1 MGAGHLL
8 IIDRLAYPSPDGSG
22 NLAERRPVPGLR
34 SGHVQEAPARR
45 SGRCQNGGMADA
57 VLTEVD
63 GGVAVI
69 TINRPEARNAV
80 NGEVARGI
88 AVAVDEFDG
97 AGDVRVLII
106 TGAGGTFSAGMDL
119 KGFLAGDA
127 PVVPG
132 RGFGGIAERPPVKPV
147 IAAVEGYALAG
158 GFELALSCD
167 LIVASETAKFGLPE
181 VRRGLV
187 AGAGGLLRLPR
198 RVPYHLAMEIAL
210 TGEHFSAG
218 RLHAVGLVSRLTPAG
233 EAVAGARELADRVAQ
248 GAPLALAAT
257 KRVIVESADW
267 DTGEAFARQGEVIR
281 PVFTS
286 ADARE
291 GAAAFAEKRA
301 PVWRG
306 E

>member
-1 MGAGHLL
+1 MA
-8 IIDRLAYPSPDGSG
+8 DA
-22 NLAERRPVPGLR
+22 
-34 SGHVQEAPARR
+34 
-45 SGRCQNGGMADA
+45 ADA

-69 TINRPEARNAV
+69 TINRPQARNAV
-80 NGEVARGI
+80 NGDVAGGI
-88 AVAVDEFDG
+88 ATAVDELD
-97 AGDVRVLII
+97 AADDVRVLIL

-119 KGFLAGDA
+119 KGFLTGDN
-127 PVVPG
+127 PTKGG
-132 RGFGGIAERPPVKPV
+132 RGFAGITERPPVKPV

-158 GFELALSCD
+158 GFEIVLSCD
-167 LIVASETAKFGLPE
+167 LVVASETAKFGLPE

-210 TGEHFSAG
+210 TGEHFTAE
-218 RLHAVGLVSRLTPAG
+218 RLYQAGLVNRVTGAG
-233 EAVAGARELADRVAQ
+233 QALDGARELAARVAQ
-248 GAPLALAAT
+248 GGPLALAAT
-257 KRVIVESADW
+257 KRVIVESPDW
-267 DTGEAFARQGEVIR
+267 PSAEAFARQGEIIG

-286 ADARE
+286 ADAME

-306 E
+306 Q

>member
-1 MGAGHLL
+1 
-8 IIDRLAYPSPDGSG
+8 
-22 NLAERRPVPGLR
+22 
-34 SGHVQEAPARR
+34 
-45 SGRCQNGGMADA
+45 MADA
-57 VLTEVD
+57 VLTEVED
-63 GGVAVI
+63 GIAVI

-88 AVAVDEFDG
+88 AAAVEEFDG
-97 AGDVRVLII
+97 SGDAAVLIL

-119 KGFLAGDA
+119 KGFLAGES
-127 PVVPG
+127 PVVEG
-132 RGFGGIAERPPVKPV
+132 RGFAGIAQRPPAKPV

-158 GFELALSCD
+158 GFEIALSCD
-167 LIVASETAKFGLPE
+167 MIVASEAAKFGLPE

-210 TGEHFSAG
+210 TGEHFTAE
-218 RLHAVGLVSRLTPAG
+218 RLRQAGLVAAVVAAG
-233 EAVAGARELADRVAQ
+233 EALAGARELAARVAK
-248 GAPLALAAT
+248 GAPLALAAS

-267 DTGEAFARQGEVIR
+267 DSGEAFARQGEVIR
-281 PVFTS
+281 PVFVS
-286 ADARE
+286 ADAME

-306 E
+306 A

>member
-1 MGAGHLL
+1 
-8 IIDRLAYPSPDGSG
+8 
-22 NLAERRPVPGLR
+22 
-34 SGHVQEAPARR
+34 
-45 SGRCQNGGMADA
+45 MADA

-63 GGVAVI
+63 GGIAVI

-80 NGEVARGI
+80 NGDVARGI
-88 AVAVDEFDG
+88 ATAIDELD
-97 AGDVRVLII
+97 AAADVRVLIL

-119 KGFLAGDA
+119 KGFLSGDNPTAG
-127 PVVPG
+127 G
-132 RGFGGIAERPPVKPV
+132 RGFTGITERPPATPV

-158 GFELALSCD
+158 GFEIALSCD

-210 TGEHFSAG
+210 TGEHVTAQ
-218 RLHAVGLVSRLTPAG
+218 RLHQAGLVSRLTGVGQALD
-233 EAVAGARELADRVAQ
+233 GARELAARLAQ
-248 GAPLALAAT
+248 GGPLALAAT
-257 KRVIVESADW
+257 KRVIVESPDW
-267 DTGEAFARQGEVIR
+267 PSAEAFARQGEIIR

-291 GAAAFAEKRA
+291 GAAAFAQKRA